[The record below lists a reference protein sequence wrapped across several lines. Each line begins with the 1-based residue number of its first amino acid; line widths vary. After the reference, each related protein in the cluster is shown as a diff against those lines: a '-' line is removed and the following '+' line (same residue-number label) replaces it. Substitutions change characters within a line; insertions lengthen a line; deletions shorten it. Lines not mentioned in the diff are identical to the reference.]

1 MNSNCLHNIYE
12 KIKLATE
19 SADIK
24 IAIGRHNTNTI
35 EFTLDIFP
43 DKVFKLH
50 TSSNYYRYSLF
61 MQAVT
66 DDGRREPC
74 WDRIYYKCDVDDSAD
89 KFVEDL
95 MIFII
100 NYGECNNGNTDI

>member
-1 MNSNCLHNIYE
+1 MNNICLYNIYE

-43 DKVFKLH
+43 DKVFKLY
-50 TSSNYYRYSLF
+50 TGSNYYRYSLF

-74 WDRIYYKCDVDDSAD
+74 WDKIYYKCDVDDPD
-89 KFVEDL
+89 KFVEDF

-100 NYGECNNGNTDI
+100 NYEECNNDNTNI